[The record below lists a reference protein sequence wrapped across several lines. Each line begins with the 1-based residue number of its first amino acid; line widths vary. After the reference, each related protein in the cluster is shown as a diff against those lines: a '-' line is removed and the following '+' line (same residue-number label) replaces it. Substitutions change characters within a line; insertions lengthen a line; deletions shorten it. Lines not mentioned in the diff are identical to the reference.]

1 MTMNQNSCAF
11 TGHRPKSFPWKYNEA
26 APECVLLKDVLTA
39 QIMKLA
45 DRGVTEFLSGMALGV
60 DLWSAQIVL
69 GLQEKYPAIRLHCI
83 LPCEGQ
89 EAKWPAAAQE
99 QYYAILKQ
107 ASNVVYV
114 SRKYTSNCMLER
126 NHYLVNHASILL
138 AVYNGTQRS
147 GTGATV
153 RYAQKQGREIFIIAP
168 VSRTI
173 THLPNEIR
181 NKLQE
186 GRGQSMTGH
195 CPYCGNAILSK
206 HSNFCFECGRQLR
219 EIPPEDAAVIAPE
232 EERHKPMPV
241 REKVVF
247 IQSGIVGQHSE

>member
-26 APECVLLKDVLTA
+26 APECVLLKDVLNT

-99 QYYAILKQ
+99 QYHAILKQ

-114 SRKYTSNCMLER
+114 SREYTSDCMLER
-126 NHYLVNHASILL
+126 NRFLVDHASALL
-138 AVYNGTQRS
+138 AVYNGEWRG
-147 GTGATV
+147 GTAATM
-153 RYAQKQGREIFIIAP
+153 RYAQKLGREIIVIDPITRSVSHGGFVP
-168 VSRTI
+168 VS
-173 THLPNEIR
+173 
-181 NKLQE
+181 
-186 GRGQSMTGH
+186 
-195 CPYCGNAILSK
+195 
-206 HSNFCFECGRQLR
+206 
-219 EIPPEDAAVIAPE
+219 AP
-232 EERHKPMPV
+232 
-241 REKVVF
+241 
-247 IQSGIVGQHSE
+247 S